1 MRNDEIAGMLE
12 TLANL
17 LEFKG
22 ENPFKLSAYRRAARV
37 LRDQTE
43 DVATLVRENRLKD
56 LPGIG
61 ESIEKK
67 IVQALT
73 TGKIEKLTEVLKAV
87 PPGVLRMME
96 IPGVGPRTAAQV
108 HEKLGINTLREFTE
122 AARTG
127 KLAGVPGIGAKKA
140 AGFLGAIKF
149 AKASSRRMLLGE
161 ALPLAEKIVAQLEER
176 GVRGALAAGSL
187 RRMCETIG
195 DIDILAAGA
204 GAASSKIIGAFTKLP
219 EVRRILGAG
228 GTKASIVMES
238 GVQVDLRVV
247 PPEAFGAALQYFTG
261 SKAHNIRLRAM
272 ARERGLKL
280 SEYGIFKGNRRI
292 AGRTEEEVYRALK
305 LPLIPPELREDRGE
319 IEAAQ
324 KGALPRLIE
333 LGDIRGDLHVHTKWS
348 DGRNTIE
355 EMARAA
361 RALGRKYI
369 VISDHT
375 RALKIFG
382 GLDVD
387 GLMKEVAAVRAA
399 AKKLRDITL
408 LTGTEMDIRADG
420 TLDLP
425 DSALAKLDFVIASV
439 HSAFRQDKEKMTQ
452 RILKAVAN
460 PNVDC
465 IGHLTGRLLGRRE
478 GYAVDVE
485 AVLKA
490 AARNGTAVELNANPL
505 RLDLTDQACRRAKEL
520 GVQVVINTDAHST
533 EDLQLMRYGVAT
545 AQRGWLEK
553 SNVLNARATPP
564 KGKSGGK

>member
-43 DVATLVRENRLKD
+43 DVATLVRENRLKE

-73 TGKIEKLTEVLKAV
+73 TGKIEKLTEALKTV

-108 HEKLGINTLREFTE
+108 HEKLGIKTLEEFTA
-122 AARTG
+122 AARSG

-140 AGFLGAIKF
+140 AAFLGAIKF

-161 ALPLAEKIVAQLEER
+161 ALPLAEKIIAQLEER

-204 GAASSKIIGAFTKLP
+204 GAASGKIIGAFTKLP
-219 EVRRILGAG
+219 EVRRVLGAG

-247 PPEAFGAALQYFTG
+247 RPESFGAALQYFTG

-280 SEYGIFKGNRRI
+280 SEYGVFKGDRRI

-324 KGALPRLIE
+324 KGALPKLVT
-333 LGDIRGDLHVHTKWS
+333 LDDIRGDLHVHTKWS

-387 GLMKEVAAVRAA
+387 GLTKEVAEVRAA
-399 AKKLRDITL
+399 AKKLRGIAL

-425 DSALAKLDFVIASV
+425 DAALAKLDFVIASV
-439 HSAFRQDKEKMTQ
+439 HSAFRQDKEKMTK
-452 RILKAVAN
+452 RIIKAVEN

-490 AARNGTAVELNANPL
+490 AARNGTAIELNANPL
-505 RLDLTDQACRRAKEL
+505 RLDLTDQACRRAREL
-520 GVQVVINTDAHST
+520 GVQVVINTDAHSA

-553 SNVLNARATPP
+553 SDVLNARATPP
-564 KGKSGGK
+564 KGKGAR

>member
-1 MRNDEIAGMLE
+1 MRNDEVAEMLE

-22 ENPFKLSAYRRAARV
+22 ENPFKLNAYRKAARV
-37 LRDQTE
+37 LRDLTE
-43 DVATLVRENRLKD
+43 DVATLVRENRLKE

-67 IVQALT
+67 IVQAVT
-73 TGKIEKLTEVLKAV
+73 TGKIEKLTEVMKTV
-87 PPGVLRMME
+87 PPGISRIMQ
-96 IPGVGPRTAAQV
+96 ISGVGPRTAALV
-108 HEKLGINTLREFTE
+108 HEKLGISTVEEFNA
-122 AARTG
+122 AARSG
-127 KLAGVPGIGAKKA
+127 KLAGLPGIGAKKA
-140 AGFLGAIKF
+140 ASFVGAIKF
-149 AKASSRRMLLGE
+149 ARASSKRMLLGD
-161 ALPLAEKIVAQLEER
+161 ALPLAEKIIAQLEER
-176 GVRGALAAGSL
+176 GVRGAVAAGSL

-195 DIDILAAGA
+195 DIDILVAGA
-204 GAASSKIIGAFTKLP
+204 DSGRIIGAFTKLP

-228 GTKASIVMES
+228 GTKASVVLES
-238 GVQVDLRVV
+238 GTQVDLRVV
-247 PPEAFGAALQYFTG
+247 PPESFGAALQYFTG
-261 SKAHNIRLRAM
+261 SKAHGIHLRTM
-272 ARERGLKL
+272 AHERGLKL
-280 SEYGIFKGNRRI
+280 SEYGVFRGDRRI
-292 AGRTEEEVYRALK
+292 AGRTEQEVYRALK

-324 KGALPRLIE
+324 KGKLPSLIE
-333 LGDIRGDLHVHTKWS
+333 LDDMHGDLHVHTKWS

-355 EMARAA
+355 EMAHAA
-361 RALGRKYI
+361 KALGRKYI
-369 VISDHT
+369 AISDHT
-375 RALKIFG
+375 RALKVFG

-387 GLMKEVAAVRAA
+387 GLMKEVAEVRAV
-399 AKKLRDITL
+399 AKKLRGIAL

-425 DSALAKLDFVIASV
+425 DEALAKLDFVIASV
-439 HSAFRQDKEKMTQ
+439 HSAFKQDKEKMTK
-452 RILKAVAN
+452 RIIKAVEN

-478 GYAVDVE
+478 GYAVDME

-490 AARNGTAVELNANPL
+490 AARNGTAIELNANPL

-520 GVQVVINTDAHST
+520 GVKVVINTDAHNT

-553 SNVLNARATPP
+553 SDVLNARATPP

>member
-43 DVATLVRENRLKD
+43 DVATLVRENRLKE

-73 TGKIEKLTEVLKAV
+73 TGKIEKLTEAMKTV

-108 HEKLGINTLREFTE
+108 HEKLGIKTLEEFTA
-122 AARTG
+122 AARSG

-161 ALPLAEKIVAQLEER
+161 ALPLAEKIIAQLEER

-204 GAASSKIIGAFTKLP
+204 GAASGKIIGAFTKLP
-219 EVRRILGAG
+219 EVRRVLGAG

-247 PPEAFGAALQYFTG
+247 PPESFGAALQYFTG

-280 SEYGIFKGNRRI
+280 SEYGVFKGDRRI

-324 KGALPRLIE
+324 KGALPKLVT
-333 LGDIRGDLHVHTKWS
+333 LDDIRGDLHVHTKWS

-387 GLMKEVAAVRAA
+387 GLMKEVAEVRAA
-399 AKKLRDITL
+399 AKKLRGIAL

-425 DSALAKLDFVIASV
+425 DAALAKLDFVIASV
-439 HSAFRQDKEKMTQ
+439 HSAFRQDKEKMTR
-452 RILKAVAN
+452 RIIKAIEN

-490 AARNGTAVELNANPL
+490 AARNGTAIELNANPL

-564 KGKSGGK
+564 KGKGAR

>member
-43 DVATLVRENRLKD
+43 DVATLVRENRLKE

-140 AGFLGAIKF
+140 EGFLGAIKF

-490 AARNGTAVELNANPL
+490 AARNGTAIELNANPL

-564 KGKSGGK
+564 KGKGAR

>member
-1 MRNDEIAGMLE
+1 MRNDEIAEMLE
-12 TLANL
+12 TLANV

-22 ENPFKLSAYRRAARV
+22 ENPFKLNAYRKAARV

-43 DVATLVRENRLKD
+43 EVAALVRENRLKD

-73 TGKIEKLTEVLKAV
+73 TGKIEKLTEAMKTV
-87 PPGVLRMME
+87 PPGVLKMME

-108 HEKLGINTLREFTE
+108 HEKLGINTLEEFTR
-122 AARTG
+122 AARAG
-127 KLAGVPGIGAKKA
+127 KLDGVPGIGAKKA
-140 AGFLGAIKF
+140 AGFLGAIRF
-149 AKASSRRMLLGE
+149 ARASSGRMLLGE
-161 ALPLAEKIVAQLEER
+161 ALPLAERIVAQLEER

-195 DIDILAAGA
+195 DIDILAAGSAA
-204 GAASSKIIGAFTKLP
+204 GKIIGAFTKLP

-228 GTKASIVMES
+228 GTKASVVMES
-238 GVQVDLRVV
+238 GVQADLRVV
-247 PPEAFGAALQYFTG
+247 PPESFGAALQYFTG

-280 SEYGIFKGNRRI
+280 SEYGVFKGDLRI

-305 LPLIPPELREDRGE
+305 LTLIPPELREDRGE

-324 KGALPRLIE
+324 KGALPKLIE

-355 EMARAA
+355 EMALAA
-361 RALGRKYI
+361 RALGRRYI

-375 RALKIFG
+375 RALKVFG
-382 GLDVD
+382 GLDVV
-387 GLMKEVAAVRAA
+387 GLMKEAAEVRAA
-399 AKKLRDITL
+399 AKKLRGIAL

-425 DSALAKLDFVIASV
+425 DAALAKLDFVTASV
-439 HSAFRQDKEKMTQ
+439 HSAFHQDKEKMTQ
-452 RILKAVAN
+452 RILKAIAN

-490 AARNGTAVELNANPL
+490 AARSGTAVELNANPM

-520 GVQVVINTDAHST
+520 GVQVAINTDAHST

-545 AQRGWLEK
+545 AQRGWLKK
-553 SNVLNARATPP
+553 SDVLNARATPP
-564 KGKSGGK
+564 KGKGAR

>member
-43 DVATLVRENRLKD
+43 DVATLVRENRLKE

-73 TGKIEKLTEVLKAV
+73 TGKIEKLTEALKTV

-108 HEKLGINTLREFTE
+108 HEKLGIKTLEEFTA
-122 AARTG
+122 AARSG

-140 AGFLGAIKF
+140 AAFLGAIKF

-161 ALPLAEKIVAQLEER
+161 ALPLAEKIIAQLEER

-204 GAASSKIIGAFTKLP
+204 GAASGKIIGAFTKLP
-219 EVRRILGAG
+219 EVRRVLGAG

-247 PPEAFGAALQYFTG
+247 RPESFGAALQYFTG

-280 SEYGIFKGNRRI
+280 SEYGVFKGDRRI

-324 KGALPRLIE
+324 KGALPKLVT
-333 LGDIRGDLHVHTKWS
+333 LDDIRGDLHVHTKWS

-387 GLMKEVAAVRAA
+387 GLTKEVAEVRAA
-399 AKKLRDITL
+399 AKKLRGIAL

-425 DSALAKLDFVIASV
+425 DAALAKLDFVIASV
-439 HSAFRQDKEKMTQ
+439 HSAFRQDKEKMTK
-452 RILKAVAN
+452 RIIKAVEN

-490 AARNGTAVELNANPL
+490 AARNGTAIEPNANPL
-505 RLDLTDQACRRAKEL
+505 RLDLTDQACRRAREL
-520 GVQVVINTDAHST
+520 GVQVVINTDAHSA

-553 SNVLNARATPP
+553 SDVLNARATPP
-564 KGKSGGK
+564 KGKGAR

>member
-1 MRNDEIAGMLE
+1 MRNAEIAEMLE
-12 TLANL
+12 TLAKL

-22 ENPFKLSAYRRAARV
+22 ENPFKLNAYRKAARV
-37 LRDQTE
+37 MRDLTE

-67 IVQALT
+67 IVQAVT
-73 TGKIEKLTEVLKAV
+73 TGKIEKLTEVVKTV

-96 IPGVGPRTAAQV
+96 IPGVGPRTAALV
-108 HEKLGINTLREFTE
+108 HEKLGINTYEEFTK
-122 AARTG
+122 ALRAG
-127 KLAGVPGIGAKKA
+127 KLAGIPGIGEKKA
-140 AGFLGAIKF
+140 AGFMGAIKF

-161 ALPLAEKIVAQLEER
+161 ALPLVEKIIAQLAER
-176 GVRGALAAGSL
+176 GVKGAVAAGSL
-187 RRMCETIG
+187 RRMRETIG
-195 DIDILAAGA
+195 DIDILVAGA
-204 GAASSKIIGAFTKLP
+204 NSGRIIGQFTKLP
-219 EVRRILGAG
+219 EGRRILGAG
-228 GTKASIVMES
+228 GTRASIVMAS

-247 PPEAFGAALQYFTG
+247 PPESFGAALQYFTG

-272 ARERGLKL
+272 AQKRGLKL
-280 SEYGIFKGNRRI
+280 SEYGVFKGDERI

-324 KGALPRLIE
+324 EGSLPKLIALDNIK
-333 LGDIRGDLHVHTKWS
+333 GDLHVHTKWS

-361 RALGRKYI
+361 KALGRKYI
-369 VISDHT
+369 AISDHT
-375 RALKIFG
+375 RALKVFG

-387 GLMKEVAAVRAA
+387 GLMNEVAEVRAV
-399 AKKLRDITL
+399 AKKLRGITL

-425 DSALAKLDFVIASV
+425 DAALETLDFVTASV
-439 HSAFRQDKEKMTQ
+439 HSAFKQDKEKMTR
-452 RILKAVAN
+452 RIIRAIEN

-478 GYAVDVE
+478 GYAVDVD

-490 AARNGTAVELNANPL
+490 AAKTGTAIELNANPL

-520 GVQVVINTDAHST
+520 GVKVVINTDAHNT

-553 SNVLNARATPP
+553 PDLLNARTTPP
-564 KGKSGGK
+564 KGKNASS

>member
-1 MRNDEIAGMLE
+1 MRNDEVAEMLE

-22 ENPFKLSAYRRAARV
+22 ENPFKLNAYRKAARV
-37 LRDQTE
+37 LRDLTE
-43 DVATLVRENRLKD
+43 DVATLVRENRLKE

-67 IVQALT
+67 IVQAVA
-73 TGKIEKLTEVLKAV
+73 TGKIEKLTEVMKTV
-87 PPGVLRMME
+87 PPGISRIMQ
-96 IPGVGPRTAAQV
+96 ISGVGPRTAALV
-108 HEKLGINTLREFTE
+108 HEKLGISTVEEFNE

-127 KLAGVPGIGAKKA
+127 KLAGLPGIGAKKA
-140 AGFLGAIKF
+140 AGFVGAIKF
-149 AKASSRRMLLGE
+149 AKASSKRMLLGD
-161 ALPLAEKIVAQLEER
+161 ALPLAEKIIAQLEER
-176 GVRGALAAGSL
+176 GVRGAVAAGSL

-195 DIDILAAGA
+195 DIDILVAGA
-204 GAASSKIIGAFTKLP
+204 DSGRIIGAFTKLP

-228 GTKASIVMES
+228 GTKASIVLES

-247 PPEAFGAALQYFTG
+247 PPESFGAALQYFTG
-261 SKAHNIRLRAM
+261 SKAHGIHLRTM
-272 ARERGLKL
+272 AHERGLKL
-280 SEYGIFKGNRRI
+280 SEYGVFKGERRI

-324 KGALPRLIE
+324 KGKLPSLVQLE
-333 LGDIRGDLHVHTKWS
+333 DIHGDLHVHTKWS

-361 RALGRKYI
+361 KALGRKYI
-369 VISDHT
+369 AISDHT
-375 RALKIFG
+375 IALKVFG

-387 GLMKEVAAVRAA
+387 GLMKEVAEVRAV
-399 AKKLRDITL
+399 AKKLRGITL

-425 DSALAKLDFVIASV
+425 DEALAKLDFVIASV
-439 HSAFRQDKEKMTQ
+439 HSAFKQDKEKMTQ
-452 RILKAVAN
+452 RIIKAVEN

-478 GYAVDVE
+478 GYVVDVE

-490 AARNGTAVELNANPL
+490 AARNGTAIELNANPL
-505 RLDLTDQACRRAKEL
+505 RLDLTDQACHRAKEL
-520 GVQVVINTDAHST
+520 GVKVVINTDAHNT

-545 AQRGWLEK
+545 ARRGWLEK
-553 SNVLNARATPP
+553 SDVLNARATPP
-564 KGKSGGK
+564 KGKRGSR

>member
-108 HEKLGINTLREFTE
+108 HEKLGINTLQEFTR
-122 AARTG
+122 AARSG

-140 AGFLGAIKF
+140 EGFLGAIKF

-161 ALPLAEKIVAQLEER
+161 ALPLAERIVAQLEER

-195 DIDILAAGA
+195 DIDILAAGS
-204 GAASSKIIGAFTKLP
+204 ASGKIIGAFTKLP
-219 EVRRILGAG
+219 EVRRVLGAG
-228 GTKASIVMES
+228 GTKASVVMES

-247 PPEAFGAALQYFTG
+247 PPESFGAALQYFTG

-272 ARERGLKL
+272 ARGRGLKL
-280 SEYGIFKGNRRI
+280 SEYGVFRGNRRV

-324 KGALPRLIE
+324 KGALPKLVA

-369 VISDHT
+369 AISDHT

-387 GLMKEVAAVRAA
+387 GLMKEIAAVRAA
-399 AKKLRDITL
+399 AKKLRGIAL

-425 DSALAKLDFVIASV
+425 DAALAKLDFVTASV

-452 RILKAVAN
+452 RILKAIAN

>member
-1 MRNDEIAGMLE
+1 
-12 TLANL
+12 
-17 LEFKG
+17 
-22 ENPFKLSAYRRAARV
+22 
-37 LRDQTE
+37 
-43 DVATLVRENRLKD
+43 
-56 LPGIG
+56 
-61 ESIEKK
+61 
-67 IVQALT
+67 
-73 TGKIEKLTEVLKAV
+73 
-87 PPGVLRMME
+87 
-96 IPGVGPRTAAQV
+96 
-108 HEKLGINTLREFTE
+108 
-122 AARTG
+122 
-127 KLAGVPGIGAKKA
+127 
-140 AGFLGAIKF
+140 
-149 AKASSRRMLLGE
+149 
-161 ALPLAEKIVAQLEER
+161 
-176 GVRGALAAGSL
+176 
-187 RRMCETIG
+187 MCETIG

-204 GAASSKIIGAFTKLP
+204 GAASGKIIGAFTKLP
-219 EVRRILGAG
+219 EVRRVLGAG

-247 PPEAFGAALQYFTG
+247 RPESFGAALQYFTG

-280 SEYGIFKGNRRI
+280 SEYGVFKGDRRI

-324 KGALPRLIE
+324 KGALPKLVT
-333 LGDIRGDLHVHTKWS
+333 LDDIRGDLHVHTKWS

-387 GLMKEVAAVRAA
+387 GLTKEVAEVRAA
-399 AKKLRDITL
+399 AKKLRGIAL

-425 DSALAKLDFVIASV
+425 DAALAKLDFVIASV
-439 HSAFRQDKEKMTQ
+439 HSAFRQDKEKMTK
-452 RILKAVAN
+452 RIIKAVEN

-490 AARNGTAVELNANPL
+490 AARNGTAIELNANPL
-505 RLDLTDQACRRAKEL
+505 RLDLTDQACRRAREL
-520 GVQVVINTDAHST
+520 GVQVVINTDAHSA

-553 SNVLNARATPP
+553 SDVLNARATPP
-564 KGKSGGK
+564 KGKGAR

>member
-43 DVATLVRENRLKD
+43 DVATLVRENRLKE

-490 AARNGTAVELNANPL
+490 AARNGTAIELNANPL

-564 KGKSGGK
+564 KGKGAR

>member
-1 MRNDEIAGMLE
+1 MRNDEIAEMLE

-17 LEFKG
+17 LEFQG
-22 ENPFKLSAYRRAARV
+22 ENPFKLNAYRRAARV

-43 DVATLVRENRLKD
+43 DVATLVRENRLKE

-73 TGKIEKLTEVLKAV
+73 TGKIEKLTEVTKTV

-108 HEKLGINTLREFTE
+108 HEKLGINTFEEFAE
-122 AARTG
+122 AARAG

-140 AGFLGAIKF
+140 AGILAAIQF
-149 AKASSRRMLLGE
+149 TQASSRRMLLGE
-161 ALPLAEKIVAQLEER
+161 ALPLAEKIVAQLAER

-195 DIDILAAGA
+195 DIDILTAGR
-204 GAASSKIIGAFTKLP
+204 ASGRIIGAFTQLP
-219 EVRRILGAG
+219 EVRRVLGAG
-228 GTKASIVMES
+228 GTKASIVMDS

-247 PPEAFGAALQYFTG
+247 PPESFGAALQYFTG
-261 SKAHNIRLRAM
+261 SKAHNVRLRAM

-280 SEYGIFKGNRRI
+280 SEYGLFKGSRRI

-324 KGALPRLIE
+324 KGALPNLIE
-333 LGDIRGDLHVHTKWS
+333 PGDIRGDLHVHTTWS

-369 VISDHT
+369 AISDHT
-375 RALKIFG
+375 RALKVFG

-387 GLMKEVAAVRAA
+387 GLMKEVAEVRAA
-399 AKKLRDITL
+399 AKKLRGIAL

-425 DSALAKLDFVIASV
+425 DAALAKLDFVTASV
-439 HSAFRQDKEKMTQ
+439 HSAFRQDREKMTR

-478 GYAVDVE
+478 GYAVDVDE
-485 AVLKA
+485 VLKA
-490 AARNGTAVELNANPL
+490 AARSGTAVELNANPL

-520 GVQVVINTDAHST
+520 GVQVVINTDAHSA

-553 SNVLNARATPP
+553 SDVLNARAAPP
-564 KGKSGGK
+564 KGKGGGK

>member
-43 DVATLVRENRLKD
+43 DVATLVRENRLKE

-73 TGKIEKLTEVLKAV
+73 TGKIEKLTEALKTV

-108 HEKLGINTLREFTE
+108 HEKLGIKTLEEFTA
-122 AARTG
+122 AARSG

-140 AGFLGAIKF
+140 AAFLGAIKF

-161 ALPLAEKIVAQLEER
+161 ALPLAEKIIAQLEER

-187 RRMCETIG
+187 RRMRETIG

-204 GAASSKIIGAFTKLP
+204 GAASGKIIGAFTKLP
-219 EVRRILGAG
+219 EVRRVLGAG

-247 PPEAFGAALQYFTG
+247 RPESFGAALQYFTG

-280 SEYGIFKGNRRI
+280 SEYGVFKGDRRI

-324 KGALPRLIE
+324 KGALPKLVT
-333 LGDIRGDLHVHTKWS
+333 LDDIRGDLHVHTKWS

-387 GLMKEVAAVRAA
+387 GLTKEVAEVRAA
-399 AKKLRDITL
+399 AKKLRGIAL

-425 DSALAKLDFVIASV
+425 DAALAKLDFVIASV
-439 HSAFRQDKEKMTQ
+439 HSAFRQDKEKMTK
-452 RILKAVAN
+452 RIIKAVEN

-490 AARNGTAVELNANPL
+490 AARNGTAIELNANPL
-505 RLDLTDQACRRAKEL
+505 RLDLTDQACRRAREL
-520 GVQVVINTDAHST
+520 GVQVVINTDAHSA

-564 KGKSGGK
+564 KGKGAR